1 MTVRNELFLT
11 GCLIGP
17 LITFVQFVVTA
28 LFTLPAFLSFS
39 AGPRS
44 LFLRPRAVPIKSWL
58 IYTAFFMTV
67 NLLNNWAFAYKI
79 SVPLHIILRS
89 GGPVSSMAVG
99 YLYNS
104 KRYSRMQVLAV
115 LLLTLGVVG
124 AALADASAKG
134 QSMEIGIGSDEDG
147 SSLITSV
154 TGFMILALAMILASF
169 QGVYAD
175 RLYEM
180 YGRSHWREAL
190 LYSHMLSLPFF
201 LPTYPHLS
209 SQFRA
214 LLSSPPMLSLLSS
227 VVADDELTLAN
238 STSTVFGAVAAT
250 TAPVSSET
258 LSTSINSAATS
269 LLLALSKQP
278 LVRSILART
287 PVKVAYLLLNAV
299 TQYLCIRG
307 VHLLSANSSS
317 LTVTIVLNIRKLVSL
332 LLSIYFFGNVLAT
345 GVLVGAALVFI
356 GGGLYGFEGARL
368 RKRKE
373 ARKTE

>member
-269 LLLALSKQP
+269 LLLTLSKQP

-317 LTVTIVLNIRKLVSL
+317 LTVTIV
-332 LLSIYFFGNVLAT
+332 
-345 GVLVGAALVFI
+345 
-356 GGGLYGFEGARL
+356 
-368 RKRKE
+368 
-373 ARKTE
+373 